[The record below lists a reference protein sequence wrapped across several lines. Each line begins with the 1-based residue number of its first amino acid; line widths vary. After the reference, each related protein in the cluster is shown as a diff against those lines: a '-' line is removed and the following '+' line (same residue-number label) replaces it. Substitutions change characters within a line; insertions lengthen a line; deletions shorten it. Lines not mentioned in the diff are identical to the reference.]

1 MTVEVLPDAEAV
13 ARRAAEAIAE
23 QARSAVAARGCFT
36 LAVSGGATPRRLFG
50 ALSGKAVPW
59 PHVHLF
65 QVDER
70 IVPADDPDRNSR
82 ELVANLVSRVP
93 LIADH
98 VHAMPVEDADL
109 EAAARRYAATLG
121 TLAGV
126 PPVLDLIHLGLGTDG
141 HTASLVPGD
150 AVLSIS
156 GTDVALTGFYKGTR
170 RMTMTL
176 EAINRARRILW
187 VVVGRDKGPAV
198 ARLVAGDPA
207 IPAGRVRRDRALLL
221 VDSAAAPASS

>member
-23 QARSAVAARGCFT
+23 QARAAVAARGCFT
-36 LAVSGGATPRRLFG
+36 LAVSGGSTPRRLFG
-50 ALSGKAVPW
+50 ALSEEAIPW
-59 PHVHLF
+59 PHIHLF

-70 IVPADDPDRNSR
+70 IVPADAPNRNLR
-82 ELVANLVSRVP
+82 DLVASLVSRVP
-93 LIADH
+93 LIPDH

-121 TLAGV
+121 TFAGA
-126 PPVLDLIHLGLGTDG
+126 PPVLDLIHLGLGKDG

-150 AVLSIS
+150 AVLSVARA
-156 GTDVALTGFYKGTR
+156 DVALTGFYKGTR
-170 RMTMTL
+170 RMTLTL

-207 IPAGRVRRDRALLL
+207 IPAGRVCQDRAVLLA
-221 VDSAAAPASS
+221 DAAAAPTSS